1 MVTNAQ
7 IPIIGG
13 KCNGMHE
20 NTVMSKAE
28 LIRAVKDRLGEQA
41 SLAQAERTVA
51 AVIEGIRRGVKDTAR
66 VRLLG
71 FGTFRIA
78 ARKAR
83 AGVNPKTRAEIRIKA
98 SNTIKFVP
106 GKAFRELL

>member
-1 MVTNAQ
+1 M
-7 IPIIGG
+7 
-13 KCNGMHE
+13 
-20 NTVMSKAE
+20 
-28 LIRAVKDRLGEQA
+28 

-51 AVIEGIRRGVKDTAR
+51 AVIEGIKCGVRDTRR

-83 AGVNPKTRAEIRIKA
+83 TGVNPKTRVKIKIKA
-98 SNTIKFVP
+98 SNTIRFVP
-106 GKAFRELL
+106 GKAFKDLL